1 MYNDNKLANGY
12 RIIIFS
18 CKSDKTKTSTF
29 VQWEIR
35 TQTSL
40 TMIERKRSTI
50 THTHTHIWIFNR
62 KWIEIIPILAIKI
75 ENVVNGLDW
84 IHVVNSLNPHSIS
97 QLPLISS
104 SCTRCS
110 FSISFISFRS
120 FRQVLYPD
128 IKRRYAVAVFFYFA
142 FISPAYYR
150 IQQFFFLSSL
160 LAILYV

>member
-1 MYNDNKLANGY
+1 MYNDNDNKLANGY

-50 THTHTHIWIFNR
+50 THTHIWIFNR

-84 IHVVNSLNPHSIS
+84 IHVVISLNPHSIS

-104 SCTRCS
+104 FCTRCS

-142 FISPAYYR
+142 SISPAYYR
-150 IQQFFFLSSL
+150 IQQFFFFSSL